1 MKSRNSQTSD
11 SHRLLLILQIKK
23 TYKQV
28 VNTLLYQIIAFAVH
42 GRIEKSH
49 TKITNFKYQLQRGMI
64 NSNYLTDQIL
74 YQIFKI
80 ISSIF

>member
-49 TKITNFKYQLQRGMI
+49 TK
-64 NSNYLTDQIL
+64 
-74 YQIFKI
+74 
-80 ISSIF
+80 